1 MGNEEVPPG
10 VDPTAQDARVQTGG
24 LLILRWDEALPLL
37 SHGLAGAGFAL
48 SSGDKPALCS
58 APPNPCLPGVPR
70 FLQDLHRRIDSV
82 RLTPPLEDVRFH
94 FGFNSKYLSK
104 VLSYWR
110 NDFDWKKQ
118 VEILNRY
125 PHFKTKIEGTFAQLQ
140 LEREVV
146 GAARDLDPTWSP
158 DTGPPDVFVGSRL
171 WGRKNAKSPQ
181 IQGAFEQDRKTHKQ
195 FKSQRNAESGP
206 VMDQP

>member
-1 MGNEEVPPG
+1 MLCAP
-10 VDPTAQDARVQTGG
+10 Q
-24 LLILRWDEALPLL
+24 PL
-37 SHGLAGAGFAL
+37 S
-48 SSGDKPALCS
+48 
-58 APPNPCLPGVPR
+58 LPGVSR

-82 RLTPPLEDVRFH
+82 RLTPALEDVRFH
-94 FGFNSKYLSK
+94 FGFNSKYLRK

-110 NDFDWKKQ
+110 NGFDWKKQ

-125 PHFKTKIEGTFAQLQ
+125 PHFKTKIEGTFAQQQ

-146 GAARDLDPTWSP
+146 GVASVGAERDLDPTWSP
-158 DTGPPDVFVGSRL
+158 DTGPPDVFVGSRR

-181 IQGAFEQDRKTHKQ
+181 IQGGFEQDRKTHKS